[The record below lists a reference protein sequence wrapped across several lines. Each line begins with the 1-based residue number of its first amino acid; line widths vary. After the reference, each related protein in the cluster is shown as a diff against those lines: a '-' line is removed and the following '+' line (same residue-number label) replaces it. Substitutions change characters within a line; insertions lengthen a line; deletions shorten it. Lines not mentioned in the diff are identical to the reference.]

1 MVPETTE
8 PACALDTFCTAPKTS
23 AWHSPKRRLSTSE
36 PHTCIYRLREGQSSG
51 HKPGTALKSLE
62 HLRTSHMILQAA
74 GKAKKAHLLQT
85 QPFNETFGQ
94 KGQRKR
100 PRLSAESYSELLNMA
115 EKTSDE

>member
-1 MVPETTE
+1 M
-8 PACALDTFCTAPKTS
+8 
-23 AWHSPKRRLSTSE
+23 
-36 PHTCIYRLREGQSSG
+36 QSSG
-51 HKPGTALKSLE
+51 HQPGTALEVRKRLRIL
-62 HLRTSHMILQAA
+62 HLDLQAA

-85 QPFNETFGQ
+85 QPFKETFGQ